1 MNDPYSTLGVSPN
14 ASMDEIKAAYRKL
27 ALKYH
32 PDRNGGSKEAE
43 AKMKEINDAYA
54 QVTNMKKGGSA
65 SGYGAQGGYQ
75 SSQGGYQQGYQGGY
89 RNASQGGYDP
99 FGGFDP
105 FGFGGFGGYQQR
117 QQTYSSPEMQ
127 AARNYVRFGH
137 YQEAQNL
144 LRNVANRTAEWYF
157 VSAQVEY
164 GLGNKASALDHAQRA
179 CQMDPDNF
187 EFRRFLSQLE
197 SGSQAYRSAGQGYG
211 FGTLP
216 MLLCRNPFFACCMM
230 DIFCSCC
237 CGGHYYGC

>member
-32 PDRNGGSKEAE
+32 PDRNGGSKEA
-43 AKMKEINDAYA
+43 
-54 QVTNMKKGGSA
+54 
-65 SGYGAQGGYQ
+65 GYRGA
-75 SSQGGYQQGYQGGY
+75 SQGGYQQGYGQYQGS
-89 RNASQGGYDP
+89 SQGGYDP

-117 QQTYSSPEMQ
+117 QTYSSPEMQ

-137 YQEAQNL
+137 YQEALNL
-144 LRNVANRTAEWYF
+144 LRTVASRTAEWYF
-157 VSAQVEY
+157 VSAQAEY
-164 GLGNKASALDHAQRA
+164 GLGNKANALDFAQRA

-211 FGTLP
+211 FGSMP
-216 MLLCRNPFFACCMM
+216 AMLCQNPFLACCLLNTL
-230 DIFCSCC
+230 CSCC
-237 CGGHYYGC
+237 CGGRFYCC